1 MRPMLAAILM
11 AGTALPAM
19 ASSEEAWEQ
28 FANDVRTACVAAAA
42 PLIEDPHA
50 LVDPHGSE
58 HFGLAL
64 MRGKAKG
71 AETEVAVICEEM
83 GRAATR
89 MLIKLI
95 ANPRLEVERVEL
107 PTRLVVRDSC
117 RPPKHAG

>member
-19 ASSEEAWEQ
+19 ASSEAAWEQ
-28 FANDVRTACVAAAA
+28 FANDVRTACVAAAT
-42 PLIEDPHA
+42 PLIEEPHA

-71 AETEVAVICEEM
+71 AETEIAVICVYDK
-83 GRAATR
+83 AAKT
-89 MLIKLI
+89 
-95 ANPRLEVERVEL
+95 AEVGGEL
-107 PTRLVVRDSC
+107 PTGEMT
-117 RPPKHAG
+117 P